1 MDTRFVELPFT
12 VGANNTLTVD
22 HPDNANLLT
31 PGNWM
36 LFAIDDKGVPSVA
49 KTIKVEIGGQIH
61 GRGDAPF
68 ATLSGDASK
77 TASGSFQLRT
87 APEGNRGAVLFND
100 PVDLSHD
107 VSFSFDVK
115 LGYCA
120 CEDGVTFLLHT
131 NEHGE
136 HAPAQVI
143 ERRRAA
149 ARDRRY
155 GDGGH
160 DHDAH
165 DHERPRRRHA
175 DGATLARPATTNTTA
190 MTIIVAS
197 AIPTRQPRDQLA
209 LTKAPKQALAEDVW
223 HRIAVFWDAS
233 EQSLSYTINGAFAG
247 KLTGE

>member
-36 LFAIDDKGVPSVA
+36 LFAIDDKGVPSLA
-49 KTIKVEIGGQIH
+49 KTIKVEIGGQIMVAATH
-61 GRGDAPF
+61 TF

-87 APEGNRGAVLFND
+87 APEGNRGAVLVND
-100 PVDLSHD
+100 PVDLSRD

-136 HAPAQVI
+136 AAPAQVI
-143 ERRRAA
+143 ESGGLRLLIGA
-149 ARDRRY
+149 Y

-160 DHDAH
+160 DHDGEH
-165 DHERPRRRHA
+165 DHGGHDHRGSSA
-175 DGATLARPATTNTTA
+175 PATTRATTTMTMTAVRLITPRSA
-190 MTIIVAS
+190 MR
-197 AIPTRQPRDQLA
+197 PT
-209 LTKAPKQALAEDVW
+209 
-223 HRIAVFWDAS
+223 
-233 EQSLSYTINGAFAG
+233 GG
-247 KLTGE
+247 